1 MKTRAGAG
9 RVLLLIAAAAV
20 IAVLP
25 LALHGPSYG
34 HDFNFH
40 LLNWMEAA
48 RQFSHGTLYPRWA
61 YSPAYNAGEPR
72 FVFYPPASWMLGSLI
87 GLALTHIPGLR
98 PETAWAAAP
107 MGFIWICLAAA
118 GLSMY
123 AAARRFAST
132 GAAAFA
138 AVLYMVN
145 PYMLFTAYERA
156 AYAELL
162 AAAWMPLLL
171 AAVLASEVKAIR
183 IGLPIALLWLTNAPA
198 AVIGCYA
205 ALVLVVLRI
214 ATAAGERPPRTANA
228 LRTIAVPA
236 AVGTLLGF
244 GLAAFYL
251 LPAAWERRFIQVS
264 MATIVNMRIDHN
276 FLFEYTGSSLDAIT
290 HDAVLRTASWIAVSL
305 LVAAYASLAV
315 CWRQSRAPHL
325 SAGPSRLPVAQLLLF
340 LGLVTFLLTGWSNP
354 VWQHTPQLLFLQF
367 PWRLLTVIAPLFA
380 LALSVALSAV
390 RVNDSVVNLV
400 ALAAAT
406 IFTLSMYKAF
416 RQVPDAGQTVAV
428 RLQAFAR
435 HEGAEPTDEYTPQ
448 TADNDALTIGKPPY
462 WLAEEPT
469 IPAPAPSAPG
479 PVPMH
484 FTVQATRPEFL
495 ILNLRDYPAWRVR
508 LNQHAEIQRDQ
519 REDGLIAFAVPQ
531 GNSVIDIRY
540 VRGFDEW
547 AGDGISLIAA
557 LALLAASPSK
567 RNTSRV
573 A

>member
-1 MKTRAGAG
+1 MKTRAGGG
-9 RVLLLIAAAAV
+9 RVMLLIAAVAV

-25 LALHGPSYG
+25 LAVHGPSYG

-48 RQFSHGTLYPRWA
+48 RQFTHGTLYPRWA

-72 FVFYPPASWMLGSLI
+72 FVFYPPASWMLGALI
-87 GLALTHIPGLR
+87 GLVLTHIPGLR

-107 MGFIWICLAAA
+107 IAFIWICLAAA

-123 AAARRFAST
+123 AAARRFAIT
-132 GAAAFA
+132 GAAAFG

-183 IGLPIALLWLTNAPA
+183 IGFPIALLWLTNAPA

-205 ALVLVVLRI
+205 SLVLVLLRI
-214 ATAAGERPPRTANA
+214 ATAAWEKPSRAANA

-236 AVGTLLGF
+236 GLGTLLGF
-244 GLAAFYL
+244 GLAGFYL

-276 FLFEYTGSSLDAIT
+276 FLFEYTGSSFDAVT
-290 HDAVLRTASWIAVSL
+290 HDAVLRTASWVAVSL
-305 LVAAYASLAV
+305 LVAACASLAV
-315 CWRQSRAPHL
+315 CWIEQRAR
-325 SAGPSRLPVAQLLLF
+325 RLPAERSPLPPAQLLLF

-354 VWQHTPQLLFLQF
+354 VWQHTPQLIYLQF
-367 PWRLLTVIAPLFA
+367 PWRLLILVAPLFA

-390 RVNDSVVNLV
+390 RANGNIAKLV
-400 ALAAAT
+400 ALAGAT
-406 IFTLSMYKAF
+406 ILTLSMYKTF

-428 RLQAFAR
+428 RLQAFVR
-435 HEGAEPTDEYTPQ
+435 NEGAEPTDEYTPQ
-448 TADNDALTIGKPPY
+448 TADNDALTVGKPPY
-462 WLAEEPT
+462 WLAPQPT
-469 IPAPAPSAPG
+469 TPAPAPSVPG
-479 PVPMH
+479 PAPMH
-484 FTVQATRPEFL
+484 FTVQAARPEFL
-495 ILNLRDYPAWRVR
+495 ILNLRDYPAWRVQ
-508 LNQHAEIQRDQ
+508 LN
-519 REDGLIAFAVPQ
+519 
-531 GNSVIDIRY
+531 
-540 VRGFDEW
+540 
-547 AGDGISLIAA
+547 
-557 LALLAASPSK
+557 
-567 RNTSRV
+567 
-573 A
+573 